1 MNVSPI
7 FAKKRHSEAAPDH
20 VSNPVP
26 DDRTCSGR
34 GYNDSDIDPIE
45 LLTCLPL
52 ILTYGV
58 LQHLKH
64 LEGSPARRA
73 RAGGN

>member
-20 VSNPVP
+20 VSNPVS

-34 GYNDSDIDPIE
+34 GYNDSDID
-45 LLTCLPL
+45 L
-52 ILTYGV
+52 IGGGGQESSSNKDRLSGKG
-58 LQHLKH
+58 H
-64 LEGSPARRA
+64 
-73 RAGGN
+73 AGAF